1 MAKRRTRKQK
11 QKITRKRREVKTA
24 QEGISQNTDQFVSK
38 TAQTTPTHSKQGLT
52 LPVTQPKKPTA
63 EKSLLR
69 VSAHFLANDM
79 LRSLLITAILV
90 ASLIG
95 IYIYLRYN

>member
-11 QKITRKRREVKTA
+11 QKITQKRREVKTA
-24 QEGISQNTDQFVSK
+24 QGISQNTDQLASK

-52 LPVTQPKKPTA
+52 LPVTQPKKSTA